1 MLPFKRIY
9 LWGFMGSGK
18 TTVGR
23 ALSKIRNTSFI
34 DTDKQVEIISG
45 MSISTLFQSYDEIF
59 FREREREVL
68 QHTILLY
75 DTVIATGGGTPTYK
89 KQNVWMNEMGKTIY
103 LKVPFEFAWDRI
115 VQARHT
121 RPMIKSKEQMYK
133 LYSEREALYQTAQYI
148 VSGTQSLRS
157 LTNQIQDLLQ

>member
-34 DTDKQVEIISG
+34 DTDKQIEIISG

-75 DTVIATGGGTPTYK
+75 EAVIATGGGMPTYK
-89 KQNVWMNEMGKTIY
+89 NQNVWMNEMGKTIY

-115 VQARHT
+115 VQAQHT
-121 RPMIKSKEQMYK
+121 RPMIKSK
-133 LYSEREALYQTAQYI
+133 
-148 VSGTQSLRS
+148 
-157 LTNQIQDLLQ
+157 